1 MAVIRQIVLEGAQ
14 LLLVLALAPLFT
26 GYVRKMKARLLRRR
40 GPPVWQPYL
49 DLARLLRKE
58 VVLAENASW
67 LFRSVPYLVFA
78 ATWVAAALVP
88 TFVSGL
94 ASGHAADLIAIVAL
108 IASTRFFLALAGLD
122 VGTSFGGIGSSREM
136 MFATLA
142 EPAMIMIVFTLALT
156 AGSTQLSTIAE
167 VFAGPGVGL
176 RVSLGLAL
184 VALVLVAIAENS
196 RVPVDNPAT
205 HLELTMVHEAMVLEY
220 SGRHLALI
228 ELASALKLLLYVSL
242 IACVFVPWGIAPSG
256 AGPLAFAIG
265 VLLYGAKAAVI
276 GFLLAFFETSIAK
289 MRVFRVPEFLGVA
302 LMLGL
307 LGTLLLFV
315 TRSL

>member
-1 MAVIRQIVLEGAQ
+1 MAVTREIILELAQ
-14 LLLVLALAPLFT
+14 LLLVLLIAPLFT
-26 GYVRKMKARLLRRR
+26 GYVRKVKARLLQRR
-40 GPPVWQPYL
+40 GPPLWQPYL
-49 DLARLLRKE
+49 DLVRLLRKE

-67 LFRSVPYLVFA
+67 LFRAVPYLIFA

-94 ASGHAADLIAIVAL
+94 ASGHAADLIAIAAL

-136 MFATLA
+136 MIASLA
-142 EPAMIMIVFTLALT
+142 EPAMIMIVFTLALV

-167 VFAGPGVGL
+167 VLVRPDVGL

-184 VALVLVAIAENS
+184 VALIFVAIAENS

-228 ELASALKLLLYVSL
+228 ELAGALKLLLYVSL
-242 IACVFVPWGIAPSG
+242 IACVFAPWGIAPVA
-256 AGPLAFAIG
+256 AGPLAFVVG
-265 VLLYGAKAAVI
+265 FLLYGAKLAVV

-315 TRSL
+315 SRSL

>member
-122 VGTSFGGIGSSREM
+122 VGTSFGGI
-136 MFATLA
+136 
-142 EPAMIMIVFTLALT
+142 
-156 AGSTQLSTIAE
+156 
-167 VFAGPGVGL
+167 
-176 RVSLGLAL
+176 
-184 VALVLVAIAENS
+184 
-196 RVPVDNPAT
+196 
-205 HLELTMVHEAMVLEY
+205 
-220 SGRHLALI
+220 
-228 ELASALKLLLYVSL
+228 
-242 IACVFVPWGIAPSG
+242 
-256 AGPLAFAIG
+256 
-265 VLLYGAKAAVI
+265 
-276 GFLLAFFETSIAK
+276 
-289 MRVFRVPEFLGVA
+289 
-302 LMLGL
+302 
-307 LGTLLLFV
+307 
-315 TRSL
+315 